1 MLLKACVY
9 WKQTIPKS
17 FMIEL
22 RGAKSTRMESWI
34 RAQAGNVIKAWNSV
48 VRDPPN
54 KSHTLHCNSAVV
66 PQEAFSIL
74 LT

>member
-22 RGAKSTRMESWI
+22 RGAKSTRMKSWI
-34 RAQAGNVIKAWNSV
+34 QAQAGNVIKAWNSV

-54 KSHTLHCNSAVV
+54 KSHTLQCRVWDTV
-66 PQEAFSIL
+66 
-74 LT
+74 